1 MKLRTLVRLANQ
13 GATALG
19 LFVSTVTCTPLVS
32 WWAACLQGPWTEARG
47 NILIV
52 PSGSMEGAG
61 ILGESSYWRSFYA
74 ILAWRDGGWRQI
86 MITGG
91 GPAPAAEV
99 MRVFLEAGGVP
110 VEAIRVETKSGTTR
124 ESALN
129 VKSALENEPG
139 SKVLLTSDYH
149 MFRAWRAFRR
159 VGLEVVPRPVPD
171 AGKRAQSWNLRW
183 GAFQDLAIESSKI
196 LYYYWRGW
204 I

>member
-1 MKLRTLVRLANQ
+1 MKLSTLARLASR
-13 GATALG
+13 GAMVLG
-19 LFVSTVTCTPLVS
+19 ILQLIVTCTPLVS
-32 WWAACLQGPWTEARG
+32 WWASRLQGPWTEARG
-47 NILIV
+47 DILIV
-52 PSGSMEGAG
+52 PSGSLEGAG

-74 ILAWRDGGWRQI
+74 ILAWREGGSRQI
-86 MITGG
+86 LITGG
-91 GPAPAAEV
+91 RPAPAAEL
-99 MRVFLEAGGVP
+99 MRIFLAAGGVP
-110 VEAIRVETKSGTTR
+110 VQAIRIDTKSGSTR

-159 VGLEVVPRPVPD
+159 AGLEVVPRPIPD
-171 AGKRAQSWNLRW
+171 AGKRAQRWNLRW
-183 GAFQDLAIESSKI
+183 GAFQDLAIESCKI

>member
-1 MKLRTLVRLANQ
+1 MKLRTLVRLASR
-13 GATALG
+13 GVTALG
-19 LFVSTVTCTPLVS
+19 FLLLTVTSTPLVS
-32 WWAACLQGPWTEARG
+32 WWAARLQGPWTDARG
-47 NILIV
+47 DILIV

-74 ILAWRDGGWRQI
+74 IVAWRDGGWRHI

-91 GPAPAAEV
+91 EPAPAAEV
-99 MRVFLEAGGVP
+99 MRIFLEAGGVP
-110 VEAIRVETKSGTTR
+110 VQAISIDSKSRTTR

-129 VKSALENEPG
+129 VKSALENKPG

-159 VGLEVVPRPVPD
+159 AGLEVIPRPVPD
-171 AGKRAQSWNLRW
+171 AGKRAQRWNLRW
-183 GAFQDLAIESSKI
+183 GAFQDLAVESSKI